1 MTIVTLLLLLSITF
15 TVHADEIPEN
25 EVLTIDEPIPGS
37 MEIEFTDAD
46 DLQPKFGDFLISNSL
61 LMSNQLGER
70 WAVLTIQN
78 RSSSQRLLDREH
90 IVALFANGEKRYPKY
105 AEYTFYG
112 KEHKTMTINFGESK
126 FPIVKVEMRNR

>member
-1 MTIVTLLLLLSITF
+1 MTIFTLLLLLSVAF
-15 TVHADEIPEN
+15 TLHAEEIPEN
-25 EVLTIDEPIPGS
+25 EVLTIDEPILGS
-37 MEIEFTDAD
+37 MDIEFDNAD
-46 DLQPKFGDFLISNSL
+46 DLLPKTGDFLISSNL

-90 IVALFANGEKRYPKY
+90 IVALFANGEKRYPQY

-112 KEHKTMTINFGESK
+112 KEQKTMTISFGESK